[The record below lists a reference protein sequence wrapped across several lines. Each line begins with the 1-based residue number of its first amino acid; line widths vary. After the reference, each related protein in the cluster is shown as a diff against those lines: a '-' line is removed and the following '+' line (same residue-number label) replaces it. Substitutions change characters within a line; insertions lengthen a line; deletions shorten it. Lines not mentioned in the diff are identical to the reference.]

1 MAKNEALAVLHATL
15 DHRRVIDVPG
25 YQRIQL
31 DDAARFIGTMN
42 YGYAGTR
49 ELNEALVSRFVV
61 VDMPVISDEN
71 LQKLL
76 RRSFPTLKREWAEQL
91 TALFRDLRQQVRQR
105 RDIHQ
110 GAGPAGTAG
119 GPAPDREGDP
129 LRAGAGPGHHQQGLR
144 ALRAPAG
151 GGRGVGAPAQ
161 GRRPGTSCSTDMDR
175 QDRETRRAENQV
187 WNGWG
192 DYARKPELL
201 TFDRAGDAELYGN
214 TVLGLAC
221 RYYDFDRF
229 RPLLNEFHRSAQEA
243 LYTDIFFLV
252 LEGAVFARGAA
263 ERPLLPALR
272 RDYARRLLAQTPVA
286 EGMNGDAVRRA
297 WACRVLEQ
305 PEDPALSPLLD
316 ELAAPGDS
324 TEAQLIQ
331 RTERVLY
338 TWFRRARRAAD
349 DRQWAAWVGRKRD
362 KSGGVHFVR
371 PNALRALSHD
381 APGGSG
387 GLQKQTLFSF
397 LQGRTP
403 EPILRRYVEDCF
415 GASMLT
421 PGQLSEAERTL
432 CTGVH
437 KNCRLHFTRG
447 EPVGRAPAPE
457 AAWDAAHFRQQREK
471 NRAYYR
477 EHLVENK
484 LAIAQLTQ
492 KLQNTLLL
500 RAEDEGGTG
509 RAGRLRPELAWRAGA
524 LGDERVFSRR
534 SPQEPGELSVDLLL
548 DGSAS
553 QNRQQEKLATQAYL
567 IAESLSRCRIPV
579 RVTAFCSVSG
589 CTVLRVL
596 RDYDHPEQNEGVFDY
611 VAAGWNRDGL
621 ALRAMGWL
629 LRQRRSEQSLLLVL
643 SDASPND
650 DQRIPNGLG
659 GWAYTG
665 KRGVDDTAA
674 EAAALRLRG
683 VLPVCLFTGSDR
695 EVPDAR
701 RIYGQAM
708 ERLPAI
714 GWLADAVT
722 RLIRGQLRRG

>member
-1 MAKNEALAVLHATL
+1 ML
-15 DHRRVIDVPG
+15 
-25 YQRIQL
+25 
-31 DDAARFIGTMN
+31 
-42 YGYAGTR
+42 
-49 ELNEALVSRFVV
+49 
-61 VDMPVISDEN
+61 
-71 LQKLL
+71 
-76 RRSFPTLKREWAEQL
+76 
-91 TALFRDLRQQVRQR
+91 
-105 RDIHQ
+105 
-110 GAGPAGTAG
+110 
-119 GPAPDREGDP
+119 
-129 LRAGAGPGHHQQGLR
+129 
-144 ALRAPAG
+144 
-151 GGRGVGAPAQ
+151 
-161 GRRPGTSCSTDMDR
+161 
-175 QDRETRRAENQV
+175 
-187 WNGWG
+187 
-192 DYARKPELL
+192 
-201 TFDRAGDAELYGN
+201 
-214 TVLGLAC
+214 
-221 RYYDFDRF
+221 
-229 RPLLNEFHRSAQEA
+229 QEA
-243 LYTDIFFLV
+243 IYKFKAS
-252 LEGAVFARGAA
+252 G
-263 ERPLLPALR
+263 PMLL
-272 RDYARRLLAQTPVA
+272 
-286 EGMNGDAVRRA
+286 
-297 WACRVLEQ
+297 
-305 PEDPALSPLLD
+305 PLLD

-471 NRAYYR
+471 NRAYYQ

-509 RAGRLRPELAWRAGA
+509 RAGRLQPELAWRAGA